1 MTQKLRAAST
11 PLSPVRIRRV
21 LRPAEDRPPLRDRLR
36 WSRIGVVAAES
47 GGTVDRQ
54 ATYQIR
60 IDLKPEL
67 ATGERVAVSRTRGA
81 RGADG

>member
-1 MTQKLRAAST
+1 MTQKVRAAST
-11 PLSPVRIRRV
+11 PLSTVRIRRA
-21 LRPAEDRPPLRDRLR
+21 LRPAEDCPPLRDRLR

-54 ATYQIR
+54 ATHQIH
-60 IDLKPEL
+60 IDLEPEL
-67 ATGERVAVSRTRGA
+67 ATGERVKVSRTRGA